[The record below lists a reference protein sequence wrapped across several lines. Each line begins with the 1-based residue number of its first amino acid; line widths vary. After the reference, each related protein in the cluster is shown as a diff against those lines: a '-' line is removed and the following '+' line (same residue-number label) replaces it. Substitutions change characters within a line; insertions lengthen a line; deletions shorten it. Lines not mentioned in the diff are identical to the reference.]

1 MNINCHDTNC
11 HPFFG
16 YQHGWRRRFLTDE
29 EKKELKKRY
38 KERKIEWLNR
48 YKESLEKELTGVNER
63 LEELTKINQTK
74 N

>member
-1 MNINCHDTNC
+1 MNKYCHDTYG

-16 YQHGWRRRFLTDE
+16 YRHGWRRRFLTDE
-29 EKKELKKRY
+29 ETKELKQRY

-63 LEELTKINQTK
+63 LEELTKK
-74 N
+74 K